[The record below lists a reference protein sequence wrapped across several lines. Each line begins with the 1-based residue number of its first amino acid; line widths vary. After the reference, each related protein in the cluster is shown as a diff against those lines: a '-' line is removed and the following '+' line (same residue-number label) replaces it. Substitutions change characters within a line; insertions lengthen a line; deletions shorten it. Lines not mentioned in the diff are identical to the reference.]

1 MLQLPKTPEA
11 TQGLGPSYSEVS
23 SLAADEF
30 GVYYAHRQDSFV
42 GEGCELPAALT
53 RPCCGSVSITGSVSR
68 PMEQGQDCSW
78 AFSTS
83 SLSLFLGLG
92 LLI

>member
-11 TQGLGPSYSEVS
+11 AQGLGVSYSKGS
-23 SLAADEF
+23 SLSADEF
-30 GVYYAHRQDSFV
+30 GVYYAHSFV

-53 RPCCGSVSITGSVSR
+53 RPCCGSLSTTGSVSQS
-68 PMEQGQDCSW
+68 MERSQDCSW
-78 AFSTS
+78 AFITS
-83 SLSLFLGLG
+83 SISLSLGLG